1 MRLSVKILIR
11 TIRFKDK
18 GVHRGL
24 VESMRLC
31 RKAAEIGDVLGECGL
46 SEATFY
52 ADDEAGKALR
62 PLEMGNANQ

>member
-1 MRLSVKILIR
+1 MRLSVEFLIW

-18 GVHRGL
+18 GVQRDL
-24 VESMRLC
+24 VVSMLLF

-52 ADDEAGKALR
+52 GDDEADKVLR
-62 PLEMGNANQ
+62 LLEMGNANR